1 MSMIVD
7 SAYLSLLPAEM
18 LRDGRKK
25 MAFPALAIRKS
36 YIVSKRIFD
45 LCLSAFL
52 LLALMSWLLP
62 IIALAI
68 KLDSHG
74 PVFFKQS
81 RVGRK
86 GKRFLCFKFRTMII
100 NAEAHE
106 KQAENNDDRI
116 TRLGRLLRI
125 TNIDEFPQVLN
136 VLIGDM
142 SFVGP
147 RPHMHSDHRRFASLI
162 AGYEFRCLVKPG
174 ITGLAQIKGF
184 SGPTLD
190 TESILGRYKW
200 DAFYV
205 RRASFWFDLKIVWR
219 TLLLWSLNLRR
230 EL

>member
-1 MSMIVD
+1 MIVD
-7 SAYLSLLPAEM
+7 SAYLSALPAEM
-18 LRDGRKK
+18 LREGRKK
-25 MAFPALAIRKS
+25 FAYPAAGIRKS
-36 YIVSKRIFD
+36 YLLGKRIFD

-68 KLDSHG
+68 KLDSRG

-81 RVGRK
+81 RVGRR
-86 GKRFLCFKFRTMII
+86 GKRFFCFKLRTMVI

-106 KQAENNDDRI
+106 KQAENNDNRI
-116 TRLGRLLRI
+116 TRLGKFLRT

-136 VLIGDM
+136 VLIGNM

-147 RPHMHSDHRRFASLI
+147 RPHMHSDHRRFASMI

-174 ITGLAQIKGF
+174 ITGLAQVKGF

-190 TESILGRYKW
+190 RESILGRYKW
-200 DAFYV
+200 DACYV
-205 RRASFWFDLKIVWR
+205 RHASLWLDLKIVWR
-219 TLLLWSLNLRR
+219 TILVWHLTPRR
-230 EL
+230 GR